1 MCRCTHRCAAD
12 SVRRPKGSDGY
23 TERTSERASVQA
35 GTYAGVCVGAQDM
48 FRDGP
53 PQGHMLGLCSMVA
66 SNHVRGLG
74 NAANYSPFMPL
85 KHMYVAHT
93 CVCVHAYKA
102 SAIHRVP
109 PPAQI
114 QAKTIPLYAEPGPL
128 PIVGESPGEVGHKK
142 RTGEGLKRALAWR
155 GAGSPWLPSFPIRP
169 G

>member
-1 MCRCTHRCAAD
+1 M
-12 SVRRPKGSDGY
+12 
-23 TERTSERASVQA
+23 
-35 GTYAGVCVGAQDM
+35 GAQDM

-114 QAKTIPLYAEPGPL
+114 QAKTIPLYAEPGPM
-128 PIVGESPGEVGHKK
+128 PIVGKAQVRWGI
-142 RTGEGLKRALAWR
+142 RR
-155 GAGSPWLPSFPIRP
+155 GQGR